1 MFRILLVDDDRSF
14 ATNLQQLL
22 EKKGYITDVEF
33 GTLQAIERLKALPYN
48 FLITDIRIPG
58 EEGGLEIIRECR
70 NIAPK
75 VKIIAISGGGYI
87 PASDYL
93 RISQLFGAD
102 SILQK
107 PFFIE
112 DLISVI
118 EKLSNGK
125 D

>member
-1 MFRILLVDDDRSF
+1 MSRILLVDDDRSF
-14 ATNLQQLL
+14 AVNLQQLL
-22 EKKGYITDVEF
+22 ERKGYDTDVEF
-33 GTLQAIERLKALPYN
+33 STFQAIERLKSLPYD

-70 NIAPK
+70 NMAPE

-93 RISQLFGAD
+93 RVSQLFGAD

-107 PFFIE
+107 PFFVE
-112 DLISVI
+112 DLLNEL
-118 EKLSNGK
+118 EKLGNGK
-125 D
+125 

>member
-1 MFRILLVDDDRSF
+1 MPRILLVDDDRNF

-22 EKKGYITDVEF
+22 EKKGYSTDVEF
-33 GTLQAIERLKALPYN
+33 STHQAIERFKSLPYD

-58 EEGGLEIIRECR
+58 EEGGLEIIRECK
-70 NIAPK
+70 NLTPK
-75 VKIIAISGGGYI
+75 VKIITISGGGYI

-112 DLISVI
+112 DLIAEI